1 MSAVPVT
8 RTKFLQ
14 ALSGIAKGRDN
25 ADDPTTKLRRAL
37 LDFASETPDNLN
49 CAERIEVSTL
59 GAETGLAL
67 HGRGVLLSDIAHAL
81 ENAPMP
87 DALNSPL
94 TKSCE
99 SDSLFPAY
107 SGGIGDGDGTAT
119 GSAGCADGGLA
130 GYAAVTWTCVL

>member
-8 RTKFLQ
+8 RAQFLQ
-14 ALSGIAKGRDN
+14 ALSGIAKGRDS

-49 CAERIEVSTL
+49 CAERIEVGTL

-87 DALNSPL
+87 DALKGAFPDISAKDWDAFTRLTTLIYGALTQNS
-94 TKSCE
+94 S
-99 SDSLFPAY
+99 SDH
-107 SGGIGDGDGTAT
+107 
-119 GSAGCADGGLA
+119 
-130 GYAAVTWTCVL
+130 

>member
-14 ALSGIAKGRDN
+14 ALSRIAKGRDN

-49 CAERIEVSTL
+49 CAERIEVGTL

-87 DALNSPL
+87 DALKDALPDISAKDWDAFTRLTTLIYSALTQNS
-94 TKSCE
+94 S
-99 SDSLFPAY
+99 SDH
-107 SGGIGDGDGTAT
+107 
-119 GSAGCADGGLA
+119 
-130 GYAAVTWTCVL
+130 

>member
-14 ALSGIAKGRDN
+14 ALSGIAKDRDN

-87 DALNSPL
+87 DALKDAFPDISAKDWDAFTRLTTLIYGALTQNS
-94 TKSCE
+94 S
-99 SDSLFPAY
+99 SDH
-107 SGGIGDGDGTAT
+107 
-119 GSAGCADGGLA
+119 
-130 GYAAVTWTCVL
+130 